1 MAGWS
6 RWRTSAGTTA
16 AGNFPLYQI
25 VWPNHDGLYPW
36 SPRATK
42 GVATCIGR
50 KAWKLSNPGNLTEIH
65 YQGNVM
71 QCQSPNPS

>member
-1 MAGWS
+1 LAGWS

-42 GVATCIGR
+42 AFREWQPVLGER
-50 KAWKLSNPGNLTEIH
+50 PGN
-65 YQGNVM
+65 
-71 QCQSPNPS
+71 